1 MEGRP
6 SEEISAAEAVLVGA
20 LSSGVNVRTFLLMAQ
35 NYCNEFHV
43 QCLPSQFNSNSVS
56 FHCGIVFVVV
66 RCSLYY
72 HISCLSLFT
81 WFGIAQIDKK
91 DQQMLS
97 CCAGSHVVCAEDH
110 IFAPGLLFYCNA
122 RTSILVEKLRDC
134 WACFSARNYWH
145 GAICA
150 A

>member
-56 FHCGIVFVVV
+56 FHCGIVFAVVQ
-66 RCSLYY
+66 CSLYY
-72 HISCLSLFT
+72 QYILSLLT

>member
-6 SEEISAAEAVLVGA
+6 SEEISAAEAVLLGA

>member
-91 DQQMLS
+91 AQQMLS

-110 IFAPGLLFYCNA
+110 IFAPGLMFYCNA
-122 RTSILVEKLRDC
+122 CSSIFVKKLCDR
-134 WACFSARNYWH
+134 WACFSAHNYWH

>member
-56 FHCGIVFVVV
+56 FHCGIVFAVVV
-66 RCSLYY
+66 F
-72 HISCLSLFT
+72 IILSIYLV
-81 WFGIAQIDKK
+81 
-91 DQQMLS
+91 S
-97 CCAGSHVVCAEDH
+97 PYVV
-110 IFAPGLLFYCNA
+110 
-122 RTSILVEKLRDC
+122 
-134 WACFSARNYWH
+134 WH
-145 GAICA
+145 CTN
-150 A
+150 